1 MSAPTLDQENA
12 LLAPGRTP
20 EQLRELWM
28 AGTAVNLYRDGS
40 TSLDAA
46 AKFASVP
53 KVWLLSMMADDKR
66 SPRLSDEDLGKD
78 AKRYISVDPGI
89 LSGTPCLKGT
99 RVPAHYVADM
109 VENGDTIREILAAY
123 PYLTE
128 GQVRAAVAYTRAFPD
143 LARPEIHSPWR
154 EQEPLTSS
162 ETSLDDLPPPSG
174 SHGHAKIQVGR
185 GGHPPGPSEAG
196 N

>member
-1 MSAPTLDQENA
+1 MSAPTFDQENA
-12 LLAPGRTP
+12 WLAPGRTP

-162 ETSLDDLPPPSG
+162 ETSLNELPPP
-174 SHGHAKIQVGR
+174 
-185 GGHPPGPSEAG
+185 
-196 N
+196 

>member
-1 MSAPTLDQENA
+1 MSAPIFDQENA
-12 LLAPGRTP
+12 WLGPGWTP
-20 EQLRELWM
+20 EQLRERWM
-28 AGTAVNLYRDGS
+28 AGTAAHLYRDGS

-53 KVWLLSMMADDKR
+53 KAWLLSMMADEEG
-66 SPRLSDEDLGKD
+66 SPSLSDEHLGKD

-109 VENGDTIREILAAY
+109 VENGDTMREILAAY

-128 GQVRAAVAYTRAFPD
+128 GQVHAAVAYTRAFSD
-143 LARPEIHSPWR
+143 LARPEIHSPLR
-154 EQEPLTSS
+154 QQEPLTSS
-162 ETSLDDLPPPSG
+162 ETSLGDLPPP
-174 SHGHAKIQVGR
+174 
-185 GGHPPGPSEAG
+185 
-196 N
+196 

>member
-1 MSAPTLDQENA
+1 MGGNA
-12 LLAPGRTP
+12 VHLF
-20 EQLRELWM
+20 
-28 AGTAVNLYRDGS
+28 RDGS

-46 AKFASVP
+46 AKFAGVP
-53 KVWLLSMMADDKR
+53 KVWLVSMMAGDKR
-66 SPRLSDEDLGKD
+66 LPRLSDEDLGRD
-78 AKRYISVDPGI
+78 AMRYISVDPGI
-89 LSGTPCLKGT
+89 LSGTPCLKDT

-109 VENGDTIREILAAY
+109 VENGDTVQEILTAY

-128 GQVRAAVAYTRAFPD
+128 GQVHAAVAYTRAFPD
-143 LARPEIHSPWR
+143 RARPEIHSPWR
-154 EQEPLTSS
+154 QQKPLTSS

-174 SHGHAKIQVGR
+174 SHGHTKIHVGR